1 MNNKLSLLAVKAIGM
16 QAILFA
22 VFGYPVLMKLL
33 ERL

>member
-16 QAILFA
+16 QALLFA
-22 VFGYPVLMKLL
+22 IFGYPALVKLL